1 LTPLFTVGSSYH
13 MFGFSDLVQLV
24 CVSKY
29 QIKCAE
35 LNILQT
41 GMGGQEFSYVPKI
54 MNGGLAG
61 IVGVTCVFPI
71 DLVKTRLQNQPI
83 LANGEVQYKG
93 M

>member
-1 LTPLFTVGSSYH
+1 MLCFCSLESFNLF
-13 MFGFSDLVQLV
+13 FF
-24 CVSKY
+24 
-29 QIKCAE
+29 
-35 LNILQT
+35 QT
-41 GMGGQEFSYVPKI
+41 DMGGQEFSYVPKI

-83 LANGEVQYKG
+83 LPDGKVQYRG